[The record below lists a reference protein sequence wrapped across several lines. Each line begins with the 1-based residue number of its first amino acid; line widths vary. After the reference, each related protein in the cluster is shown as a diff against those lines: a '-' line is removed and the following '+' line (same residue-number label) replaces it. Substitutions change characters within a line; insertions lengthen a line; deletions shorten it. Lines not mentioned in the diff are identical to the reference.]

1 MMILTVLNVDKEKLA
16 ETSLGFEE
24 GMGRLAQ
31 FGITLSSYTEA
42 EKYDAYEYAA
52 FIWNSEKQ
60 EYVQTGRAV
69 MTEQLCRNRFREY
82 VDKCLLVPCFDSGN
96 VVFKRRHVSEF
107 YGGWENFE

>member
-16 ETSLGFEE
+16 ETGLGFEE

-60 EYVQTGRAV
+60 E
-69 MTEQLCRNRFREY
+69 
-82 VDKCLLVPCFDSGN
+82 
-96 VVFKRRHVSEF
+96 
-107 YGGWENFE
+107 